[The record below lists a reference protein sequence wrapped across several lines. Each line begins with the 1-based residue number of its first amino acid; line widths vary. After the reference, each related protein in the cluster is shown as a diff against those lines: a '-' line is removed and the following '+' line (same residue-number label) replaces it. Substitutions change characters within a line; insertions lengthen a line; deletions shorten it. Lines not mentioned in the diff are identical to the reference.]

1 MLNKDNA
8 RELCYLARVD
18 DIKPIEGRDRVEC
31 AVVGGWTLMVRK
43 DDFKP
48 GDIGIYFE
56 VDSRTPETPPFE
68 FLASKKYKIK
78 VQKYK
83 TPSGQFWSQGLLMH
97 PKDFNWTV
105 QLDGTIKD
113 NKGKIHNV
121 NDESRFLTKQLGVI
135 YADDEDNERKGV
147 KENNTATILR
157 HKKLLKK
164 FPFRQLM
171 CYSWTRSILL
181 SLLGRKKKKK
191 CGWPSHIAAKTDVE
205 RLQNAMFILQ
215 DKSPYVATEKVDG
228 ASFSAMAEIGK
239 FGKITYYCCSRNV
252 VFKDP
257 NQKCFYDKNVYFE
270 MFEEYHLKDILTK
283 LLKDYN
289 LQNVAIQS
297 ELFGDGIQKRDYSMK
312 NGHHEIRVF
321 HIVSS
326 GVKFPM
332 DKVVE
337 ICDKYGLPHVPVV
350 NDNYIFPDTIEEVQ
364 EYVEGAPS
372 LIDGLPKEG
381 IVFYDKETGQR
392 YVKFVSPEFLLKY
405 HS

>member
-1 MLNKDNA
+1 MLNKDNV
-8 RELCYLARVD
+8 RELCYLVRVD
-18 DIKPIEGRDRVEC
+18 DIKPIEGRDRVSC

-113 NKGKIHNV
+113 DKGKIHNV
-121 NDESRFLTKQLGVI
+121 EDESRFLTKQLGVI

-157 HKKLLKK
+157 YKKLLKK

-171 CYSWTRSILL
+171 RYSWTRSILL

-191 CGWPSHIAAKTDVE
+191 CSWPSHIAAKTDVE

-289 LQNVAIQS
+289 LKNVAIQS

-337 ICDKYGLPHVPVV
+337 ICDKYDLPHVPII

-364 EYVEGAPS
+364 EYVENEPS

>member
-1 MLNKDNA
+1 MLNKDNM
-8 RELCYLARVD
+8 RELCYLVRVD
-18 DIKPIEGRDRVEC
+18 DIKPIEGKTLTEC

-56 VDSRTPETPPFE
+56 VDSRTPKIPPFE

-113 NKGKIHNV
+113 DKGKIHNV
-121 NDESRFLTKQLGVI
+121 EDESRFLTKQLGVI

-171 CYSWTRSILL
+171 RYSWTRSILL

-191 CGWPSHIAAKTDVE
+191 CGWPSHIATKTDVE

-270 MFEEYHLKDILTK
+270 MFEKYHLKDILTK

-337 ICDKYGLPHVPVV
+337 ICDKYDLPHVPII

-364 EYVEGAPS
+364 EYVESAPS

>member
-1 MLNKDNA
+1 MLNKNNL
-8 RELCYLARVD
+8 RELCYLVKVD
-18 DIKPIEGRDRVEC
+18 DIKPIEGKDFTEC
-31 AVVGGWTLMVRK
+31 AVVNGWTIMVRK
-43 DDFKP
+43 NDFKP

-105 QLDGTIKD
+105 QSDGTIKD
-113 NKGKIHNV
+113 DKGKIHNV
-121 NDESRFLTKQLGVI
+121 DDESRFLTKQLDVI

-147 KENNTATILR
+147 KENNTATMLR

-171 CYSWTRSILL
+171 HYSWTRSILL
-181 SLLGRKKKKK
+181 SLLNKKKKK
-191 CGWPSHIAAKTDVE
+191 KGSWPSHIAAKTDVE
-205 RLQNAMFILQ
+205 RLQNAMYILN

-252 VFKDP
+252 VFKNP

-270 MFEEYHLKDILTK
+270 MFEKYHLKDILTK
-283 LLKDYN
+283 ILKDYN
-289 LQNVAIQS
+289 LKNVAIQS

-321 HIVSS
+321 HIVSN
-326 GVKFPM
+326 GIKFSM

-337 ICDKYGLPHVPVV
+337 ICNKYDLPHVPIV

-381 IVFYDKETGQR
+381 IVFYDKKTG
-392 YVKFVSPEFLLKY
+392 
-405 HS
+405 